1 MALCV
6 AQWSGAEVGIS
17 TGRIHARGPV
27 GVEGLLTSKW
37 ILRGSGDAASDFAPN
52 CGKSFLHQSLP
63 LDTSSVP
70 ERRPSAVTTDS
81 DPLANWRHL
90 TSNNFVLNRN
100 FSSFSFLP
108 SSAPEEGQSFWV
120 IFFII
125 FFWLQLY
132 TPEWVVRYIP
142 ADNTQI
148 KKHYTNKHLQTK
160 KSIKTIDVITEKSY
174 LINYYSWAGQ
184 CIFVWA
190 RKENQIFG

>member
-1 MALCV
+1 MLRND
-6 AQWSGAEVGIS
+6 QEPKWGS
-17 TGRIHARGPV
+17 ARGGFTPADPWASKV
-27 GVEGLLTSKW
+27 CSRPSGSYAGRAMRPPISLPIAAKVSSINRCHSIPRRCLNVAPPPSRQTQTPWPIDVISPPTILCLTET
-37 ILRGSGDAASDFAPN
+37 
-52 CGKSFLHQSLP
+52 FLHFSL
-63 LDTSSVP
+63 
-70 ERRPSAVTTDS
+70 
-81 DPLANWRHL
+81 
-90 TSNNFVLNRN
+90 
-100 FSSFSFLP
+100 FLP